1 MEPTLKL
8 ADQIC
13 FPVYAASRLIIR
25 KYTPYLDELGLSY
38 PQYLVMLVLWEED
51 QVPVSFI
58 VQKLLLNT
66 NTITPLLQRL
76 EAMGMLTRKKSQH
89 DERKVIVSLTAKG
102 RKLKEQAATIPSEM
116 AACLL
121 SKEITAADLGML
133 VNKLNQLIATLNE
146 EDAS

>member
-13 FPVYAASRLIIR
+13 FPLYAASRLITR
-25 KYTPYLDELGLSY
+25 KYTPYLDQLGLSY
-38 PQYLVMLVLWEED
+38 PQYLVMLVLWETD

-58 VQKLLLNT
+58 VQQLLLNT
-66 NTITPLLQRL
+66 NTVTPLLQRL
-76 EAMGMLTRKKSQH
+76 EAMGMLTRKKSRE

-121 SKEITAADLGML
+121 SKDITAADLGAL
-133 VNKLNQLIATLNE
+133 VQTLNQLIATLNE
-146 EDAS
+146 EEAG